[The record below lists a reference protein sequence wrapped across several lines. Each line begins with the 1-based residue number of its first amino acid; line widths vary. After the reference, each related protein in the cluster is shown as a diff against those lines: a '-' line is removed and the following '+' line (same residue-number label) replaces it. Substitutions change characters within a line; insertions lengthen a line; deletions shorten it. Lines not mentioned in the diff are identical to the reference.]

1 MATQR
6 LLGRLAL
13 AVVLLG
19 VAVVG
24 DTAPAS
30 AAACSGTTGVTVV
43 IDNGSATSTRCAS
56 GDPSSAMAA
65 LQAVASV
72 ISPQRFQG
80 SVVCRIDGL
89 PSVADE
95 PCVGMPP
102 EKAYWAFFHASAGG
116 SWTYSTSGVGTY
128 NPKPGSVIG
137 FRFGSGQAPRLA
149 PPAATTPQPK
159 PTPPR
164 VSAVPTPTAP
174 RPGSTGGAKAT
185 PAQPSASSTP
195 KASGAATSAT
205 PTTTPTPA
213 NSGSVSATPSSSSS
227 DSAATPAASQDAPG
241 TGGGSPWG
249 LALAL
254 LGVAGLG
261 YAALRAARRRRQ
273 AG

>member
-185 PAQPSASSTP
+185 PAQPSPSEGFGRGNQRYPDHNPNPGQLRIGLGNAIILILGLRRHTGRV
-195 KASGAATSAT
+195 AGCTGDRRRFAVGYGA
-205 PTTTPTPA
+205 
-213 NSGSVSATPSSSSS
+213 G
-227 DSAATPAASQDAPG
+227 APG
-241 TGGGSPWG
+241 RRGSGICRPPGCAPTAPGW
-249 LALAL
+249 LK
-254 LGVAGLG
+254 
-261 YAALRAARRRRQ
+261 Q
-273 AG
+273 

>member
-19 VAVVG
+19 VAVVE

-102 EKAYWAFFHASAGG
+102 EKAYWAFFHASAGVPGPIARAG
-116 SWTYSTSGVGTY
+116 SA
-128 NPKPGSVIG
+128 
-137 FRFGSGQAPRLA
+137 R
-149 PPAATTPQPK
+149 TTPNQ
-159 PTPPR
+159 
-164 VSAVPTPTAP
+164 
-174 RPGSTGGAKAT
+174 
-185 PAQPSASSTP
+185 
-195 KASGAATSAT
+195 AA
-205 PTTTPTPA
+205 
-213 NSGSVSATPSSSSS
+213 
-227 DSAATPAASQDAPG
+227 
-241 TGGGSPWG
+241 
-249 LALAL
+249 
-254 LGVAGLG
+254 
-261 YAALRAARRRRQ
+261 
-273 AG
+273 